1 MAPFHVV
8 PSARDSLRTIACES
22 TDGRQV
28 RRAQALLGLDAGQR
42 VSMIAKQLGVS
53 RRTIQ
58 RWRKRYQAHSGDPIA
73 VWLQD
78 RPHPGRPAKQ
88 RKLVRRM
95 IEQVWHRAP
104 RHYGFRALLWTVPM
118 LRCLF
123 HKQTG
128 QWVSSLTVRRAFRSL
143 HYRYKRP
150 RLVLALRHPAWRQAK
165 GGLNAVFLG
174 ENAPSVC
181 LSTRSFSTK
190 FHRSM
195 RCGYRSASKQAQ
207 RSWANIMLGAF

>member
-1 MAPFHVV
+1 MVPFHLV
-8 PSARDSLRTIACES
+8 PSARDRLRTLACES
-22 TDGRQV
+22 TDGRRV
-28 RRAQALLGLDAGQR
+28 RRAQAMLGLDAGQR
-42 VSMIAKQLGVS
+42 VSVIAKQLGVN

-58 RWRKRYQAHSGDPIA
+58 RWMKRYLADRDGPVA
-73 VWLQD
+73 KWLQD

-95 IEQVWHRAP
+95 IERVWHRDP

-128 QWVSSLTVRRAFRSL
+128 QWVSPITVRRAFRSL

-165 GGLNAVFLG
+165 GGLNAAFLD
-174 ENAPSVC
+174 ENAPSAC

-190 FHRSM
+190 SHRSM
-195 RCGYRSASKQAQ
+195 RCGCRLASKQAYL
-207 RSWANIMLGAF
+207 SLANIMPGAF